1 MDGFYWEG
9 EEDPALGGSELPE
22 EEAAAPASGIS
33 SRWLGLIM
41 FIAVEAMLFVILLFS
56 FLYLREQG
64 ESWPP
69 AGLPPLDRT
78 WPLIGLMVLVLS
90 GVMAYGAERSVR
102 RYQITTAEKQLL
114 AAAGLGILFLAG
126 QVREFAVLL
135 TNGATLSS
143 SLYGGI
149 FYLTIAFHGLHVISG
164 IIWLLWVWWLTR
176 GARETPAE
184 HFGVSAAVVYWG
196 FVTSVWVLLFVLLYA

>member
-1 MDGFYWEG
+1 MDGFYWESD
-9 EEDPALGGSELPE
+9 EDPTLGESEPAE

-41 FIAVEAMLFVILLFS
+41 FMAVEAMLFLILLFS
-56 FLYLREQG
+56 FIYLREQG

-78 WPLIGLMVLVLS
+78 WPLIGLMVLLLS

-102 RYQITTAEKQLL
+102 RYRITVAEKQLL

-135 TNGATLSS
+135 SNGAAVSS

-149 FYLTIAFHGLHVISG
+149 FYLTIGFHGLHVISG

-176 GARETPAE
+176 DARETPAE
-184 HFGVSAAVVYWG
+184 HFGVSAAAVYWG
-196 FVTSVWVLLFVLLYA
+196 FVASVWVLLFVLLYG